1 LGPFLDS
8 NVPLYLLS
16 KDEAKAGV
24 AERVLRGRGIVSV
37 QVLNEF
43 VSVARRKHGLS
54 WDAVDQGLSTI
65 RHFCVVAPLT
75 VAVHERAVVLARRLR
90 YSIYDATIIASA
102 LDAGATILYSED
114 MHHGHKVETLV
125 IVNPFQGL

>member
-16 KDEAKAGV
+16 KDDAKAAI
-24 AERVLRGRGIVSV
+24 AERVLRGRGVVSV

-54 WDAVDQGLSTI
+54 WEAVDRGLSTI
-65 RHFCVVAPLT
+65 RHFCAVAALT
-75 VAVHERAVVLARRLR
+75 VAVHDRAVALAKQLR

-102 LDAGATILYSED
+102 LEAGADILYSED
-114 MHHGHKVETLV
+114 MQHGQKVETLV